1 MPFKLQPAGLRT
13 LWADYR
19 GHCDG
24 NIATKLYRGKLVETP
39 KKIIYSVEGFCLFG
53 GVTEEDLRKYEKN
66 KNYSAIIKQIKFE
79 AMCRKLDAL
88 INGEGCTRGLL
99 FDLKMNHGM
108 DGKRARDAEDWN
120 ITLKI
125 DDGEEHRTARQHVKY
140 EERAVTAAA
149 VAPATGG
156 EKGCALTP
164 VPLSTGGEGCGE
176 EQGIEQSEKR
186 SEERNEGPVS
196 ETVMRGGSSAM
207 AGAELVFGPTDGA
220 LINMDGTGNNGAGA
234 GEECLPIDNIYEWKG
249 RPRRVMWR

>member
-1 MPFKLQPAGLRT
+1 MPFKLQPAGLRA

-19 GHCDG
+19 NHCDG
-24 NIATKLYRGKLVETP
+24 NIATKMYRGKLVEAP
-39 KKIIYSVEGFCLFG
+39 KKIIYSLEGFCLFG

-66 KNYSAIIKQIKFE
+66 KNYSAVIKQIKHE

-108 DGKRARDAEDWN
+108 DGKRPRDAEDWN

-125 DDGEEHRTARQHVKY
+125 DDDEEQHAARRHLKH
-140 EERAVTAAA
+140 EERAGTPAA

-156 EKGCALTP
+156 EVSNEARSEVQAKKA
-164 VPLSTGGEGCGE
+164 VEATGAGQNEARGE
-176 EQGIEQSEKR
+176 ERIES
-186 SEERNEGPVS
+186 PVI
-196 ETVMRGGSSAM
+196 EAVVRGGPSAM
-207 AGAELVFGPTDGA
+207 AGAELVFGPTEGA
-220 LINMDGTGNNGAGA
+220 LMDAEITGNNGAGA
-234 GEECLPIDNIYEWKG
+234 GEECLPSDNIYEWKG

>member
-1 MPFKLQPAGLRT
+1 MPFKLQPAGLRA

-39 KKIIYSVEGFCLFG
+39 KKIIYSLEGFCLFG
-53 GVTEEDLRKYEKN
+53 GVTEQDLLKYEKN
-66 KNYSAIIKQIKFE
+66 KNYRAIIKQMKFE

-108 DGKRARDAEDWN
+108 DGKRPRDAEDWN

-125 DDGEEHRTARQHVKY
+125 DDDEPPPAARRPAKR
-140 EERAVTAAA
+140 EKRAVTPAA
-149 VAPATGG
+149 VAAAIEEKARNEAPSVVKAEKALAAPTATQN
-156 EKGCALTP
+156 EAP
-164 VPLSTGGEGCGE
+164 
-176 EQGIEQSEKR
+176 I
-186 SEERNEGPVS
+186 EERIENPVIT
-196 ETVMRGGSSAM
+196 TVVRGGPSAM
-207 AGAELVFGPTDGA
+207 AGTELVPAPPEGA
-220 LINMDGTGNNGAGA
+220 LMDPEGNANDGAGA

-249 RPRRVMWR
+249 TPRRVMWR